1 MFSQGTP
8 GKDGMPGFR
17 GDKGDV
23 GITGMRG
30 IKVCTSV
37 CVCSVMHLFVY
48 VAGVCVCH
56 CI

>member
-17 GDKGDV
+17 GEKGDM